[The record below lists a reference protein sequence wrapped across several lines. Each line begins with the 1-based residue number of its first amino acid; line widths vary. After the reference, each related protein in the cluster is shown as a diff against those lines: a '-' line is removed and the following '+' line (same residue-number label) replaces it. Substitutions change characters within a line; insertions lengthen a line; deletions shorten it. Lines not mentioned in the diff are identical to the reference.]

1 MANRTLTVMKSN
13 VGNAIQD
20 SSTPMLA
27 LIQNYINDR
36 LKEIYSR
43 MKLQGYIRADYS
55 LTTTSGTEDYVLP
68 QDFDTELTVLDT
80 TNKRALTRIDI
91 QQNVAG
97 FSSQIN
103 DTGTTTHYLILDKTT
118 ITQPTSASTI
128 SVSSSSSSDTTQ
140 TIFIKGY
147 DSNGYED
154 YESITLTG
162 TTPVVSTKTYSRL
175 KTISKSAATVGTVT
189 LTSNSGVVT
198 NAVLS
203 RQMLDYRIKVIRFVQ
218 IPNQAMVIE
227 INYIPGFMELN
238 QAYDYP
244 IFDCTDVLE
253 AGATSDGLRYKRKFA
268 EAADF
273 DIIFEKRLANL
284 IFNYEAQPNKVQLF
298 SPRPYRREFW
308 IGSNVDD
315 SRRYGVF

>member
-1 MANRTLTVMKSN
+1 MANRTLTVMKNN
-13 VGNAIQD
+13 VANAVQD
-20 SSTPMLA
+20 TSTSMLA

-43 MKLQGYIRADYS
+43 MKLQGYLRTDYS

-97 FSSQIN
+97 FPSQIN

-118 ITQPTSASTI
+118 LTQPTSASTI
-128 SVSSSSSSDTTQ
+128 SVSSSSASDTTQ
-140 TIFIKGY
+140 TVFIKGY

-154 YESITLTG
+154 YESIALTG

-175 KTISKSAATVGTVT
+175 KTISKSAATTGTVT
-189 LTSNSGVVT
+189 LTSNSGAVT

-238 QAYDYP
+238 QTYDYP
-244 IFDCTDVLE
+244 IFDCADILE
-253 AGATSDGLRYKRKFA
+253 AGATSDALRYKRRYSQ
-268 EAADF
+268 AADF

-284 IFNYEAQPNKVQLF
+284 IFNNEAQPNKVQLF

-308 IGSNVDD
+308 IGGNVDD